1 MYSKVFG
8 IQAYLNFPTLFPI
21 TSVHTTSS
29 SGRGGHLLFLIRALG
44 HLMPGLF
51 SYCPFCLLLNSQ
63 LRLFSIRHPR
73 LNPNTNA
80 FGKTFLTF
88 PHGSN
93 LFFCTI
99 KLSQHLFENTCVPPN
114 IIVKCMFMTF
124 CGTLKMAAVSWHS
137 SCWGAGKVCIPSL
150 WNQVGSGTTWATEYV
165 GSDPQSCAR
174 FWIWSLGAW

>member
-1 MYSKVFG
+1 MYSKGFG
-8 IQAYLNFPTLFPI
+8 IQAHLNFPTLFPI

-29 SGRGGHLLFLIRALG
+29 SGRGSHLLFLIRALG

-63 LRLFSIRHPR
+63 LRLFSIHHPR

-99 KLSQHLFENTCVPPN
+99 KLSQHLFENTCAPPT
-114 IIVKCMFMTF
+114 ITVKCMLWPSVGHWRWPPFLD
-124 CGTLKMAAVSWHS
+124 TLLAEVLGRCVFPLFETRWARGPLEPQNMLEVIHNPVPGFGF
-137 SCWGAGKVCIPSL
+137 GA
-150 WNQVGSGTTWATEYV
+150 
-165 GSDPQSCAR
+165 
-174 FWIWSLGAW
+174 